1 MSTLS
6 RAQAL
11 EHVSKRL
18 KMNMMIVETA
28 IKQNPDALVYAAP
41 EVRNNPAVMPV
52 SASVAWLYFAQGHVF

>member
-1 MSTLS
+1 
-6 RAQAL
+6 
-11 EHVSKRL
+11 
-18 KMNMMIVETA
+18 MNMMIVETA